1 MNLGSQISMFYN
13 AKPHI
18 FEKAKLLRE
27 NMTLAE
33 LRLWNAL
40 KGKQVLNLKFRPQ
53 HPIDIFIA
61 DFYCHQVKL
70 VIEIDGEIHQDEEQL
85 EYDIGR
91 EAELSYLGIKV
102 IRFTNK
108 EIFNNLPEV
117 VAKIESVSSKLLA
130 TQKSPL

>member
-1 MNLGSQISMFYN
+1 MFYN